1 MDAGVRRPPEDGGF
15 ELDYLG
21 DPRFSA
27 AYSADSA

>member
-1 MDAGVRRPPEDGGF
+1 MRRPPEDGGP
-15 ELDYLG
+15 ESDYLA